1 MKTKKKYISPETVM
15 IILSIESQ
23 ILAASEQSK
32 SMTNS
37 GARYAGSPD
46 GEGPVGG
53 VASNTSGDDI
63 AEGTLSKKYNAWDSW
78 D

>member
-1 MKTKKKYISPETVM
+1 M

-23 ILAASEQSK
+23 ILAASEQNN
-32 SMTNS
+32 SMTNF
-37 GARYAGSPD
+37 GVRYADSPD
-46 GEGPVGG
+46 GKGPVGS
-53 VASNTSGDDI
+53 VASNTGGDDI